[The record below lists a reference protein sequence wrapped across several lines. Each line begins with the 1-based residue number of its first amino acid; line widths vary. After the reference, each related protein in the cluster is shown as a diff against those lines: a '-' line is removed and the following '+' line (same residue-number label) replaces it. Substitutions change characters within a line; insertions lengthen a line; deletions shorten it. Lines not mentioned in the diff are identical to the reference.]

1 MKCLLALD
9 FGNMGLHEQLQNWN
23 GLGRKYPNKAG
34 LLICVILSDK
44 LAKQKSSVKLSKDA
58 IQRLAEG
65 GGVQEIVEKHW
76 AILGD
81 ALQCASD
88 ALPRNFAANVRIIV
102 CNPRSSIQL
111 GF

>member
-1 MKCLLALD
+1 MFVG
-9 FGNMGLHEQLQNWN
+9 FGFWRHGFHKQLQNWN
-23 GLGRKYPNKAG
+23 SLGTKCPKKAG
-34 LLICVILSDK
+34 LLICVILFDK
-44 LAKQKSSVKLSKDA
+44 PAKQNSSVKLSKDA

>member
-34 LLICVILSDK
+34 LLISVILSDK
-44 LAKQKSSVKLSKDA
+44 PAKQNSSVKLSKDS

-81 ALQCASD
+81 AL
-88 ALPRNFAANVRIIV
+88 PRNFAANIRIIV